1 MTSESKAVKTRRG
14 KTGKK
19 KVLLVIVFLLGLSIF
34 IYPLISQWY
43 YSRESERQVIRFRG
57 DVNRMEDA
65 DVLERIDL
73 AHAYNETLDPRRIA
87 DPFSEREQRGRAEY
101 ARMLEV
107 HEQMGYVSIPTI
119 GQELPVYAGTSEVV
133 LQKGVGHL
141 EGTSLPVG
149 GVGTHAVITAHRG
162 LPKAKLF
169 TDLDKLKEGDVFY
182 YTNIQTT
189 LAYRVDTVRVIEPT
203 DFAPVLVM
211 EGEDRMTL
219 LTCTPYMINSHRLI
233 VQGHRIDYTPP
244 VQEDLISVAK
254 TSQLYRHL
262 TFVLAV
268 VALLMLVVIHRDRS
282 RRKQI
287 EKEKQE

>member
-1 MTSESKAVKTRRG
+1 MTSEPKATKPARRQS
-14 KTGKK
+14 GKK
-19 KVLLVIVFLLGLSIF
+19 GILFTALFLLGLAIF
-34 IYPLISQWY
+34 LYPLISQWY
-43 YSRESERQVIRFRG
+43 YSRESERQVTQFRG
-57 DVNRMEDA
+57 DVDRMDDA

-101 ARMLEV
+101 ARMLEL
-107 HEQMGYVSIPTI
+107 HEKMGYVSIPSI

-149 GVGTHAVITAHRG
+149 GIGTHAVITAHRG

-203 DFAPVLVM
+203 DFEPVLVV

-244 VQEDLISVAK
+244 VQEYSIV
-254 TSQLYRHL
+254 TNRITENYRNW
-262 TFVLAV
+262 TIGLAV
-268 VALLMLVVIHRDRS
+268 VATGLIIGIIRNHTRWNHL
-282 RRKQI
+282 RK
-287 EKEKQE
+287 ETRK